1 MKNLWQLLMRKKIRG
16 LKESIRM
23 MASQRSDIEIN
34 NLIEKGK
41 KRGFNKVIKSNKSI
55 NNSLKTWI

>member
-1 MKNLWQLLMRKKIRG
+1 MRKKIRG

-23 MASQRSDIEIN
+23 MTSQRSDIEIN

-55 NNSLKTWI
+55 NNSLKT

>member
-23 MASQRSDIEIN
+23 VTSQRSDIEIN
-34 NLIEKGK
+34 NLIEKDK
-41 KRGFNKVIKSNKSI
+41 KRGFNEVIKSNKII
-55 NNSLKTWI
+55 NNSLNT